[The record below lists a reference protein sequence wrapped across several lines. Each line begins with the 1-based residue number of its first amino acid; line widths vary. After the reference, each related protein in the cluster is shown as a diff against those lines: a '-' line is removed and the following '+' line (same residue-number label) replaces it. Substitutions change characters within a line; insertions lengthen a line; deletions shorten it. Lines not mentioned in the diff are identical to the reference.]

1 MLTISDNRHYLLED
15 GKPFFWLGDTG
26 WLIFGNI
33 TEDEA
38 YTYLKNRAEK
48 GFNVIQAVLIYS
60 TEGMETVNRMH
71 WGASGIYK
79 TPAYWEHVDRIIHMA
94 DELGLYM
101 ALLPSWGSLLKT
113 GVITEDNILE
123 YGSFLADRYKNYSNI
138 IWVLG
143 GDIKAEDYKET
154 YRKLGAYLKSATPDK
169 LITFHPFWKMFIN
182 NVYRR
187 A

>member
-79 TPAYWEHVDRIIHMA
+79 TPTYWEHVDRIIHMA

-123 YGSFLADRYKNYSNI
+123 YSSFLADRYKNYSNI

-143 GDIKAEDYKET
+143 GDIKA
-154 YRKLGAYLKSATPDK
+154 
-169 LITFHPFWKMFIN
+169 
-182 NVYRR
+182 
-187 A
+187 